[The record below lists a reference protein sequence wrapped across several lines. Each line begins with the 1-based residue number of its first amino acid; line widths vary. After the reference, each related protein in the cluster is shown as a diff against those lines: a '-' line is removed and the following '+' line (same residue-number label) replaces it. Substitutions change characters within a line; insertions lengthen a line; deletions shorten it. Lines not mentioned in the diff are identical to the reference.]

1 MKTWIKR
8 ILIGLVVVVVAAV
21 VGLAIFLLTF
31 DPNAYKYKLEEL
43 IQARYHRTLTIDGE
57 IQLSLFPRI
66 GLALQNVSLS
76 EPDSTDKFASMA
88 SARLAVQVWPLLSNA
103 LVVDNVA
110 ISGFKA
116 RVVRKLDGH
125 FNFENLVGP
134 DDAAAQAAD
143 GLNSGGTGTSASGT
157 RFQID
162 IAGLDLKDGEILLQ
176 DNVRNRAVAFTALNA
191 TTGRVTF
198 NQPFTFNVSARAA
211 GGDPRVDAAFT
222 GQAMLTLD
230 PSARRYSA
238 QKIDLRLNGQL
249 PDAQAKSLSLRGN
262 LAYNGHTGSLDASAL
277 EMVFQGEVTRPGAK
291 MTGVEASIA
300 VPKLVIDP
308 HKKRLQVDKLAV
320 RAKGTM
326 NAEPFELAIDTPA
339 LNVTTTSASGDALTG
354 RLRLDGENGWD
365 ASFGFNGISGN
376 ADELDIQESKFNATS
391 KEGAR
396 LVKVALSSPLTLN
409 LSQRAAAMSALRG
422 DVTITDPALPKGI
435 LQIPL
440 IGSVSADLHK
450 DEASAKINAVL
461 EGGKFDLSATIAR
474 LTHVPAI
481 AFSLAVDTLDL
492 DKLAPPLAVLQ
503 KDPGPVPAAPVS
515 GATPAAGAAPPVAA
529 AAPAPAPASSGGAA
543 AAASG
548 NLDFSAL
555 VGPAANGTVQIG
567 RLILRGLK
575 ADEVAANVKLEK
587 GKLTLNTL
595 SASLYDGKLA
605 GVVSLDARQN
615 NALVTKLSLAG
626 VSLEPLLTD
635 IGGGPAGLSGRGS
648 IVVDLTTAGA
658 NSYAMTNALGGTLQ
672 LRLREGSVRGI
683 NIVNTLRDLRN
694 AVRDGDAQA
703 AAQMPEAQ
711 GAKPAEAGTAAV
723 AANAAGGSAA
733 TPAAAAPAS
742 AAPVASGPHTDFT
755 SLDVDVAFA
764 GGVGEVKTLALASPI
779 LRIAQGKP
787 ASFNLVNRTLDIMAL
802 VRLANPVAGADSGD
816 LTELANIV
824 VPLHVAGPFDK
835 PAYSVQWR
843 GVVNDLAKNVL
854 EKKLIDAAA
863 NSHSKHA
870 QEVGDIVKGLLK
882 K

>member
-66 GLALQNVSLS
+66 GLALKNVSLS

-134 DDAAAQAAD
+134 DEAAAHAAQAAD
-143 GLNSGGTGTSASGT
+143 GLGAGASSSGT

-176 DNVRNRAVAFTALNA
+176 DNVRNRAVAFTELNA
-191 TTGRVTF
+191 ATGRVTF

-320 RAKGTM
+320 RAKGAM

-376 ADELDIQESKFNATS
+376 ANELDIQESKFNATS

-409 LSQRAAAMSALRG
+409 LLQRAAEMSALRG
-422 DVTITDPALPKGI
+422 DVTITDPALPKGS

-440 IGSVSADLHK
+440 IGSVSADLQK

-503 KDPGPVPAAPVS
+503 KDPGPVAVPGAAA
-515 GATPAAGAAPPVAA
+515 ATPPA
-529 AAPAPAPASSGGAA
+529 AAPAPAPPAGLASPAPAAGAGGAA
-543 AAASG
+543 RAASG

-555 VGPAANGTVQIG
+555 IGPSANGTVQIG

-575 ADEVAANVKLEK
+575 ADQVAANVKLEK
-587 GKLTLNTL
+587 GKLTLDAL
-595 SASLYDGKLA
+595 SASLYEGKLA
-605 GVVSLDARQN
+605 GAVSLDARQN
-615 NALVTKLSLAG
+615 NTLATKLTLAG
-626 VSLEPLLTD
+626 VSLAPLLAD
-635 IGGGPAGLSGRGS
+635 IGGGPAGLSGHGS
-648 IVVDLTTAGA
+648 VMVDLATAGS
-658 NSYAMTNALGGTLQ
+658 NSYAMTNTLSGALQ

-683 NIVNTLRDLRN
+683 DIVGTLRDLKN

-703 AAQMPEAQ
+703 AA
-711 GAKPAEAGTAAV
+711 AV
-723 AANAAGGSAA
+723 ADAAA
-733 TPAAAAPAS
+733 PAAAPPPAAAAS
-742 AAPVASGPHTDFT
+742 AAPVASEPHTDFT
-755 SLDVDVAFA
+755 SLDLDVAFA
-764 GGVGEVKTLALASPI
+764 DGVGDIKALALASPL

-787 ASFNLVNRTLDIMAL
+787 ASFSLVSRTLDIMAQ
-802 VRLANPVAGADSGD
+802 VRLANPVSGADSGD
-816 LTELANIV
+816 LQELANIA
-824 VPLHVAGPFDK
+824 VPLHVAGSFDR
-835 PAYSVQWR
+835 PAYSVEWR

-854 EKKLIDAAA
+854 EKKLIDAAV

-870 QEVGDIVKGLLK
+870 QEIGDLVKGLLK